1 MTDSLQLHELQQHS
15 AAKQKK
21 KKVLELSNSAKDGL
35 SRLLHP
41 LKIPIQ
47 TYILQYEIKSS
58 DPVLQSH

>member
-15 AAKQKK
+15 AAKQK